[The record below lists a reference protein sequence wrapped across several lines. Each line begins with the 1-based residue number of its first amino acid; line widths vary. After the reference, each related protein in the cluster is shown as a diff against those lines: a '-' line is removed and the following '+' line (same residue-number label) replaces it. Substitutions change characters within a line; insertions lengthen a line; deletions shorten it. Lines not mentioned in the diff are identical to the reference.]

1 MAFIVLDEA
10 RARAAGC
17 RAVGA
22 VGVGAFDRSVTKPH
36 INQGKQIMPTPLIL
50 APLLC
55 IFRPSYGPAAGKI
68 SLRVTMNMR

>member
-1 MAFIVLDEA
+1 MLDEA

-22 VGVGAFDRSVTKPH
+22 GWGSFDRSVKP
-36 INQGKQIMPTPLIL
+36 ISTRVSR
-50 APLLC
+50 LC
-55 IFRPSYGPAAGKI
+55 PPHYYLPPWIFRPSYGPAAGKI

>member
-1 MAFIVLDEA
+1 MLDEA

-55 IFRPSYGPAAGKI
+55 IPSYGPAAGKI